1 MNSIKR
7 MKPTAAALALLLLLG
22 ACSGSTEG
30 STEGGSTPPTPITSD
45 LPVLVDSPYVLTGSD
60 EGAADFLALNETYA
74 SPYLNDTCQ
83 NITPATISENSEF
96 TVFKYLSSNDSFVLF
111 DGAAYPIGTAFD
123 GGDGVTSLA
132 LADLNGDGVRDLCYA
147 SSKDSSFSVGYFDPA
162 AKTATEL
169 PGRINGQPAV
179 LGTDGEKLLLY
190 AAKVSNYESLTS
202 MTLEPG
208 EPLAAVVD
216 RDGTP
221 ALDASLYSKAGE
233 GENT

>member
-1 MNSIKR
+1 MNAIKK

-22 ACSGSTEG
+22 ACAGSTEG
-30 STEGGSTPPTPITSD
+30 SGSGAPPTPITSD
-45 LPVLVDSPYVLTGSD
+45 LPVLVDAPYVLSGSD
-60 EGAADFLALNETYA
+60 EGTADFLALNESYA
-74 SPYLNDTCQ
+74 SPYLNDSCQ

-96 TVFKYLSSNDSFVLF
+96 TVFKYLLSNDSFLLF
-111 DGAAYPIGTAFD
+111 DGAVYPIGTAFD

-132 LADLNGDGVRDLCYA
+132 LADITGDGVPDLCYA
-147 SSKDSSFSVGYFDPA
+147 SSKDSSFSVGCFDPST
-162 AKTATEL
+162 KTAAEL
-169 PGRINGQPAV
+169 PGRVSGQPAV
-179 LGTDGEKLLLY
+179 LGTDGKTLLLC

-216 RDGTP
+216 RDGSP

>member
-1 MNSIKR
+1 MNATKKR
-7 MKPTAAALALLLLLG
+7 KPAAAALALLLLLG
-22 ACSGSTEG
+22 ACAGSAE
-30 STEGGSTPPTPITSD
+30 SNDSANGGAPAPITSA
-45 LPVLVDSPYVLTGSD
+45 LPVLVDSPYVLSGSD
-60 EGAADFLALNETYA
+60 EGAAEFLALNESYA

-83 NITPATISENSEF
+83 NITPALVSENSEF
-96 TVFKYLSSNDSFVLF
+96 TVFKYLSSNDSFLLF
-111 DGAAYPIGTAFD
+111 DGAVYPIGTAFD

-132 LADLNGDGVRDLCYA
+132 LADLNGDGVHDLCYA

-162 AKTATEL
+162 AKTASEL
-169 PGRINGQPAV
+169 PGRVNGQPAV

-202 MTLEPG
+202 MTLEPE

-221 ALDASLYSKAGE
+221 TLDASLYSKAGA